1 MFDVKNCP
9 LYEKLSRGEP
19 LSQYEKKLLA
29 DIVREEIKFLLRN
42 QILPT
47 PKDYER
53 WFYIFCNLVAS
64 GQRLE
69 DSVLMELYNSIY
81 KEESDLVNIEIDLKH
96 TVQILSDII
105 AELQKSLEESYEQAS
120 IEEQRITELQKK
132 EEAGGDFVTSL
143 LLEFLMLVR
152 DLKRQNESFLKKVE
166 AQQKIINELKSR
178 LEIVEAEANLDPL
191 TNLFN
196 RRSLERALE
205 EFFTLCKQS
214 KMSFSLVLIDLD
226 DFKYINDNYGHHVG
240 DLVLAKVAKVLRTN
254 MRAKD
259 IVGRW
264 GGDEFVIIM
273 PNTDLENAKK
283 VVERLRSQLEKM
295 EILAEGKKFKVSI
308 SVGVVQC
315 GENFQSWLDMLKKA
329 DRLMYEDKNKKKKAL

>member
-1 MFDVKNCP
+1 MFEIKTCP

-19 LSQYEKKLLA
+19 LSKSEKNLLA

-64 GQRLE
+64 GQKLE
-69 DSVLMELYNSIY
+69 DSALIELYNSIY
-81 KEESDLVNIEIDLKH
+81 KEEIDLVNIKIDLKH
-96 TVQILSDII
+96 TTQILSDII
-105 AELQKSLEESYEQAS
+105 GELQKSLKESYEQAS
-120 IEEQRITELQKK
+120 IKEQRITELQKK
-132 EEAGGDFVTSL
+132 EAKEDFVTSL
-143 LLEFLMLVR
+143 LLELLMLVR

-166 AQQKIINELKSR
+166 AQQKVINELKSK
-178 LEIVEAEANLDPL
+178 LETVEAEANLDPL
-191 TNLFN
+191 TDLFN

-205 EFFTLCKQS
+205 DFFTLCKQS
-214 KMSFSLVLIDLD
+214 RMSFSLVLIDLD
-226 DFKYINDNYGHHVG
+226 DFKYVNDNYGHHVG

-264 GGDEFVIIM
+264 GGDEFVAIM

-283 VVERLRSQLEKM
+283 IVERIKSQLGKM
-295 EILAEGKKFKVSI
+295 EILAEGRRFKLSI
-308 SVGVVQC
+308 SAGVVQC
-315 GENFQSWLDMLKKA
+315 GENFQSWLDMIKEA
-329 DRLMYEDKNKKKKAL
+329 DRLMYEDKNKRKKAL

>member
-1 MFDVKNCP
+1 MFEIKTCP
-9 LYEKLSRGEP
+9 LYEKLSRGKP
-19 LSQYEKKLLA
+19 LSQSEKKLLA

-64 GQRLE
+64 GQKLE
-69 DSVLMELYNSIY
+69 DNALMELYNSIY
-81 KEESDLVNIEIDLKH
+81 KEESDFVNIKIDLKH
-96 TVQILSDII
+96 ATQILNDII
-105 AELQKSLEESYEQAS
+105 VELQKSLKESYEQAS
-120 IEEQRITELQKK
+120 IKEQKITELQKK
-132 EEAGGDFVTSL
+132 EAKEDFVTSL
-143 LLEFLMLVR
+143 LLELLMLVR
-152 DLKRQNESFLKKVE
+152 DLKLQNEKFLKKVE
-166 AQQKIINELKSR
+166 AQQKVINELKSK

-191 TNLFN
+191 TDLFN

-226 DFKYINDNYGHHVG
+226 DFKYVNDNYGHHVG

-264 GGDEFVIIM
+264 GGDEFIAIM

-283 VVERLRSQLEKM
+283 VLERIKSQLEKM
-295 EILAEGKKFKVSI
+295 EILAEGRRFKVSI
-308 SVGVVQC
+308 SAGVVQC
-315 GENFQSWLDMLKKA
+315 GKNFQSWLDMIKEA

>member
-1 MFDVKNCP
+1 MFEIKTCP

-19 LSQYEKKLLA
+19 LSQSEKKLLA

-53 WFYIFCNLVAS
+53 WFYIFCNLVAN
-64 GQRLE
+64 GQKLE

-81 KEESDLVNIEIDLKH
+81 KEEIDLVNIKIDLKH
-96 TVQILSDII
+96 ATQILNDII
-105 AELQKSLEESYEQAS
+105 VELQKSLKESYEQAS
-120 IEEQRITELQKK
+120 IKEQRITELQKK
-132 EEAGGDFVTSL
+132 EAKEDFVTSL
-143 LLEFLMLVR
+143 LLELLMLVR
-152 DLKRQNESFLKKVE
+152 DLKRQNEKFLKKVE
-166 AQQKIINELKSR
+166 AQQKVINELKSK

-191 TNLFN
+191 TDLFN

-214 KMSFSLVLIDLD
+214 KMTFSLILIDLD
-226 DFKYINDNYGHHVG
+226 DFKYVNDNCGHHVG

-264 GGDEFVIIM
+264 GGDEFVAIM

-283 VVERLRSQLEKM
+283 VLERIKSQLGKM
-295 EILAEGKKFKVSI
+295 EILAEGRRFKVSI
-308 SVGVVQC
+308 SAGVVQC
-315 GENFQSWLDMLKKA
+315 GENFQSWLDMIKEA

>member
-1 MFDVKNCP
+1 MFEIKTCP
-9 LYEKLSRGEP
+9 LYEKLSRGVS
-19 LSQYEKKLLA
+19 LSKSEKKLLA

-64 GQRLE
+64 GQKLE
-69 DSVLMELYNSIY
+69 DSALIELYNSIY
-81 KEESDLVNIEIDLKH
+81 KEEIDLVNIKIDLKH
-96 TVQILSDII
+96 TTQILSDII
-105 AELQKSLEESYEQAS
+105 GELQKSLKESYEQAS
-120 IEEQRITELQKK
+120 IKEQRITELQKK
-132 EEAGGDFVTSL
+132 EAKEDFITSL
-143 LLEFLMLVR
+143 LLELLMLVR

-166 AQQKIINELKSR
+166 AQQKVINDLKSK
-178 LEIVEAEANLDPL
+178 LEMVEAEANLDPL
-191 TNLFN
+191 TDLFN
-196 RRSLERALE
+196 RRSLERALK

-226 DFKYINDNYGHHVG
+226 DFKYVNDNYGHHVG

-264 GGDEFVIIM
+264 GGDEFMAIL

-283 VVERLRSQLEKM
+283 IVERIKFQIEKWKYLQKARGLRYL
-295 EILAEGKKFKVSI
+295 
-308 SVGVVQC
+308 
-315 GENFQSWLDMLKKA
+315 
-329 DRLMYEDKNKKKKAL
+329 

>member
-1 MFDVKNCP
+1 MFEIKTCP
-9 LYEKLSRGEP
+9 LYEKLSRGVS
-19 LSQYEKKLLA
+19 LSKSEKKLLA

-53 WFYIFCNLVAS
+53 WFYIFCNLVAN
-64 GQRLE
+64 GQKLE
-69 DSVLMELYNSIY
+69 DSALMELYNSIY
-81 KEESDLVNIEIDLKH
+81 KEETDLVNIKIDLKH
-96 TVQILSDII
+96 TTQILSDII
-105 AELQKSLEESYEQAS
+105 AELQKSLKESYEQAS
-120 IEEQRITELQKK
+120 IKEQRITELQKK
-132 EEAGGDFVTSL
+132 EAKEDFVTSL
-143 LLEFLMLVR
+143 LLELLMLVR

-166 AQQKIINELKSR
+166 AQQKVINELKSK
-178 LEIVEAEANLDPL
+178 LETVEVEANLDPL

-214 KMSFSLVLIDLD
+214 KMSFSLVFIDLD
-226 DFKYINDNYGHHVG
+226 DFKYVNDNYGHHVG
-240 DLVLAKVAKVLRTN
+240 DLVLAKVAKVLRTS

-264 GGDEFVIIM
+264 GGDEFMAIL

-283 VVERLRSQLEKM
+283 IVERIKFQIEKM
-295 EILAEGKKFKVSI
+295 EILAEGKRFKVSI
-308 SVGVVQC
+308 SAGVVQC
-315 GENFQSWLDMLKKA
+315 GENFQSWLDMIKEA
-329 DRLMYEDKNKKKKAL
+329 DRLMYENKKKTVL

>member
-1 MFDVKNCP
+1 MFEIKTCP
-9 LYEKLSRGEP
+9 LYEKLNRGVS
-19 LSQYEKKLLA
+19 LSKSEKKLLA

-64 GQRLE
+64 GQKLE
-69 DSVLMELYNSIY
+69 DRALIELYNSIY
-81 KEESDLVNIEIDLKH
+81 KEEIDLVNIKIDLKH
-96 TVQILSDII
+96 TTQILSDII
-105 AELQKSLEESYEQAS
+105 GELQKSLKESYEQAS
-120 IEEQRITELQKK
+120 IKEQRITELQKK
-132 EEAGGDFVTSL
+132 EAKEDFVTSL
-143 LLEFLMLVR
+143 LLELLMLVR

-166 AQQKIINELKSR
+166 AQQKVINELKSK
-178 LEIVEAEANLDPL
+178 LETVEVEANLDPL
-191 TNLFN
+191 TDLFN
-196 RRSLERALE
+196 RRSLERALK

-226 DFKYINDNYGHHVG
+226 NFKYVNDNYGHHVG

-264 GGDEFVIIM
+264 GGD
-273 PNTDLENAKK
+273 
-283 VVERLRSQLEKM
+283 
-295 EILAEGKKFKVSI
+295 
-308 SVGVVQC
+308 
-315 GENFQSWLDMLKKA
+315 
-329 DRLMYEDKNKKKKAL
+329 

>member
-1 MFDVKNCP
+1 MFEIKTCP
-9 LYEKLSRGEP
+9 LYEKLSRGVS
-19 LSQYEKKLLA
+19 LSKSEKKLLA

-64 GQRLE
+64 GQKLE
-69 DSVLMELYNSIY
+69 DSALIELYNSIY
-81 KEESDLVNIEIDLKH
+81 KEEIDLVNIKIDLKH
-96 TVQILSDII
+96 TTQILSDII
-105 AELQKSLEESYEQAS
+105 GELQKSLKESYEQAS
-120 IEEQRITELQKK
+120 IKEQRITELQKK
-132 EEAGGDFVTSL
+132 EAKEDFVTSL
-143 LLEFLMLVR
+143 LLELLMLVR

-166 AQQKIINELKSR
+166 AQQKVINDLKSK
-178 LEIVEAEANLDPL
+178 LEMVEVEANLDPL
-191 TNLFN
+191 TDLFN
-196 RRSLERALE
+196 RRSLERALK

-226 DFKYINDNYGHHVG
+226 DFKYVNDNYGHHVG

-264 GGDEFVIIM
+264 GGDEFMAIL

-283 VVERLRSQLEKM
+283 IVERIKFQIEKM
-295 EILAEGKKFKVSI
+295 EILAEGRRFKTSI
-308 SVGVVQC
+308 SAGVVQC
-315 GENFQSWLDMLKKA
+315 GENFQSWLDMVKEA
-329 DRLMYEDKNKKKKAL
+329 DRVMYENKKKTVL

>member
-1 MFDVKNCP
+1 MFEIKTCP

-19 LSQYEKKLLA
+19 LSQSEKKLLA

-53 WFYIFCNLVAS
+53 WFYIFCNLVAN
-64 GQRLE
+64 GQKLE
-69 DSVLMELYNSIY
+69 DSALIELYNSIY
-81 KEESDLVNIEIDLKH
+81 KEENDLVNIEIDLKH
-96 TVQILSDII
+96 TAQILSDII
-105 AELQKSLEESYEQAS
+105 TELQKSLEESYEQAS
-120 IEEQRITELQKK
+120 IKEQRITELQKK
-132 EEAGGDFVTSL
+132 EKAKEDFIASL
-143 LLEFLMLVR
+143 LLELLTLVR
-152 DLKRQNESFLKKVE
+152 DLKRENESFLKKVE
-166 AQQKIINELKSR
+166 AQQKVINELKSK
-178 LEIVEAEANLDPL
+178 LEKVEVEANLDPL
-191 TNLFN
+191 TDLFN

-205 EFFTLCKQS
+205 EFFNLCKQS

-226 DFKYINDNYGHHVG
+226 DFKYVNDNYGHHVG

-264 GGDEFVIIM
+264 GGDEFVVIM

-283 VVERLRSQLEKM
+283 VLERIKSQLGKM
-295 EILAEGKKFKVSI
+295 EILAEGKRFKVSI
-308 SVGVVQC
+308 SAGVVQC
-315 GENFQSWLDMLKKA
+315 GENFQSWLDMIKEA
-329 DRLMYEDKNKKKKAL
+329 DRLMYEEKKKKAL

>member
-1 MFDVKNCP
+1 MFDIKTCP
-9 LYEKLSRGEP
+9 LYEKLSMGVP
-19 LSQYEKKLLA
+19 LSNSEKKLLA

-42 QILPT
+42 HILPT

-64 GQRLE
+64 GQKFE
-69 DSVLMELYNSIY
+69 DSALIELYNSIY
-81 KEESDLVNIEIDLKH
+81 KEEGDLVNIKIDLKH
-96 TVQILSDII
+96 TTQILSDII
-105 AELQKSLEESYEQAS
+105 TELQKFLKESYEQAS

-132 EEAGGDFVTSL
+132 KEAKEDFITSL
-143 LLEFLMLVR
+143 LFELLMLIR
-152 DLKRQNESFLKKVE
+152 DLKRQNEGFLEKVE
-166 AQQKIINELKSR
+166 AQHKVISELKSK
-178 LEIVEAEANLDPL
+178 LETVEAEANLDQL
-191 TNLFN
+191 TSLFN

-226 DFKYINDNYGHHVG
+226 DFKYVNDNYGHHVG

-264 GGDEFVIIM
+264 GGDEFVAIM

-283 VVERLRSQLEKM
+283 IVERIKSQLEKM
-295 EILAEGKKFKVSI
+295 EILAEGRRFKISI
-308 SVGVVQC
+308 SAGVVQC
-315 GENFQSWLDMLKKA
+315 GENFQSWLDMIKEA

>member
-1 MFDVKNCP
+1 MFDTKDCP

-19 LSQYEKKLLA
+19 LGQSEKKLLA

-53 WFYIFCNLVAS
+53 WFYIFCYLVAS
-64 GQRLE
+64 GQKLE
-69 DSVLMELYNSIY
+69 DSALIELYNSIY
-81 KEESDLVNIEIDLKH
+81 KEENELLNIRIDLKQ

-105 AELQKSLEESYEQAS
+105 DELQKSLKESYEQAS
-120 IEEQRITELQKK
+120 IEGQRITELQKK
-132 EEAGGDFVTSL
+132 EDKEDLVASL
-143 LLEFLMLVR
+143 LLELLTLVR

-166 AQQKIINELKSR
+166 AQQKVISELISK

-191 TNLFN
+191 TDLFN

-205 EFFTLCKQS
+205 EFFSLCKYS
-214 KMSFSLVLIDLD
+214 KMTFSLILIDLD
-226 DFKYINDNYGHHVG
+226 DFKYVNDNYGHHVG
-240 DLVLAKVAKVLRTN
+240 DLVLAKVAKVLRTS

-264 GGDEFVIIM
+264 GGDEFIVIM
-273 PNTDLENAKK
+273 PNTDLKNAKK
-283 VVERLRSQLEKM
+283 VVERLKSQIEKM
-295 EILAEGKKFKVSI
+295 EILAEGRRFKVSI
-308 SVGVVQC
+308 SAGVVQC
-315 GENFQSWLDMLKKA
+315 GENFQSWLDMIKEA

>member
-1 MFDVKNCP
+1 MFEIKTCP

-19 LSQYEKKLLA
+19 LSQSEKKLLA

-64 GQRLE
+64 GQKLE
-69 DSVLMELYNSIY
+69 DSALIELYNSIY
-81 KEESDLVNIEIDLKH
+81 KEEIDLVNIKIDLKH
-96 TVQILSDII
+96 TTQILSDII
-105 AELQKSLEESYEQAS
+105 AELQKSLKESYEQAS
-120 IEEQRITELQKK
+120 IKEQRITELQKK
-132 EEAGGDFVTSL
+132 EAGEDFITSL
-143 LLEFLMLVR
+143 LLELLMLVR

-166 AQQKIINELKSR
+166 AQQKVINDLKSK
-178 LEIVEAEANLDPL
+178 LEMVEAEANLDPL
-191 TNLFN
+191 TDLFN
-196 RRSLERALE
+196 RRSLERALK

-226 DFKYINDNYGHHVG
+226 DFKYVNDNYGHHVG

-264 GGDEFVIIM
+264 GGDEFMAIL

-283 VVERLRSQLEKM
+283 IVERLKSQLEKV
-295 EILAEGKKFKVSI
+295 EILAEGKRFKVSI
-308 SVGVVQC
+308 SAGVVQC
-315 GENFQSWLDMLKKA
+315 GENFQSWLDMVKEA
-329 DRLMYEDKNKKKKAL
+329 DKVMYENKKKTVL

>member
-1 MFDVKNCP
+1 MFEIKTCP
-9 LYEKLSRGEP
+9 LYEKLSRGVS
-19 LSQYEKKLLA
+19 LSKSEKKLLA

-64 GQRLE
+64 GQKLE
-69 DSVLMELYNSIY
+69 DSALIELYNSIY
-81 KEESDLVNIEIDLKH
+81 KEEIDLVNIKIDLKH
-96 TVQILSDII
+96 TTQILSDII
-105 AELQKSLEESYEQAS
+105 GELQKSLKESYEQAS
-120 IEEQRITELQKK
+120 IKEQRITELQKK
-132 EEAGGDFVTSL
+132 EAKEDFVTSL
-143 LLEFLMLVR
+143 LLELLMLVR

-166 AQQKIINELKSR
+166 AQQKVINELKSK
-178 LEIVEAEANLDPL
+178 LEMVEVEANLDPL
-191 TNLFN
+191 TDLFN
-196 RRSLERALE
+196 RRSLERALK

-226 DFKYINDNYGHHVG
+226 DFKYVNDNYGHHVG

-264 GGDEFVIIM
+264 GGDEFMAIL

-283 VVERLRSQLEKM
+283 IVERIKFQIEKM
-295 EILAEGKKFKVSI
+295 EILAEGRRFKTSI
-308 SVGVVQC
+308 SAGVVQC
-315 GENFQSWLDMLKKA
+315 GENFQSWLDMIKEA
-329 DRLMYEDKNKKKKAL
+329 DRVMYENKKKTVL

>member
-1 MFDVKNCP
+1 MFEIKTCP
-9 LYEKLSRGEP
+9 LYEKLSRGVS
-19 LSQYEKKLLA
+19 LSKSEKKLLA

-53 WFYIFCNLVAS
+53 WFYIFCNLVSS
-64 GQRLE
+64 GQKLE
-69 DSVLMELYNSIY
+69 DSALIELYNSIY
-81 KEESDLVNIEIDLKH
+81 KEEIDLVNIKIDIKH
-96 TVQILSDII
+96 TTQILSDII
-105 AELQKSLEESYEQAS
+105 GELQKSLKESYEQAS
-120 IEEQRITELQKK
+120 IKEQRITELQKK
-132 EEAGGDFVTSL
+132 EAKEDFVTSL
-143 LLEFLMLVR
+143 LLELLMLVR

-166 AQQKIINELKSR
+166 AQQKVINDLKSK
-178 LEIVEAEANLDPL
+178 LEMVEVEANLDPL
-191 TNLFN
+191 TDLFN
-196 RRSLERALE
+196 RRSLERALK

-226 DFKYINDNYGHHVG
+226 DFKYVNDNYGHHVG

-264 GGDEFVIIM
+264 GGDEFMAIL

-283 VVERLRSQLEKM
+283 IVERIKFQIEKM
-295 EILAEGKKFKVSI
+295 EILAEGRRFKTSI
-308 SVGVVQC
+308 SAGVVQC
-315 GENFQSWLDMLKKA
+315 GENFQSWLDMVKEA
-329 DRLMYEDKNKKKKAL
+329 DRVMYENKKKTVL

>member
-1 MFDVKNCP
+1 MFEIKTCP
-9 LYEKLSRGEP
+9 LYEKLSRGVS
-19 LSQYEKKLLA
+19 LSKSEKKLLA

-64 GQRLE
+64 GQKLE
-69 DSVLMELYNSIY
+69 DSALIELYNSIY
-81 KEESDLVNIEIDLKH
+81 KEEIDLVNIKIDLKH
-96 TVQILSDII
+96 TTQILSDII
-105 AELQKSLEESYEQAS
+105 GELQKSLKESYEQAS
-120 IEEQRITELQKK
+120 IKEQRITELQKK
-132 EEAGGDFVTSL
+132 EAKEDFVTSL
-143 LLEFLMLVR
+143 LLELLMLVR

-166 AQQKIINELKSR
+166 AQQKVINDLKSK
-178 LEIVEAEANLDPL
+178 LEMVEVEANLDPL
-191 TNLFN
+191 TDLFN
-196 RRSLERALE
+196 RRSLERALK
-205 EFFTLCKQS
+205 EFFILCKQS

-226 DFKYINDNYGHHVG
+226 DFKYVNDNYGHHVG

-264 GGDEFVIIM
+264 GGDEFMAIL

-283 VVERLRSQLEKM
+283 IVERIKFQIEKM
-295 EILAEGKKFKVSI
+295 EILAEGRRFKTSI
-308 SVGVVQC
+308 SAGVVQC
-315 GENFQSWLDMLKKA
+315 GENFQSWLDMVKEA
-329 DRLMYEDKNKKKKAL
+329 DRVMYENKKKTVL

>member
-1 MFDVKNCP
+1 MFEIKTCP

-19 LSQYEKKLLA
+19 LSKSERKLLT
-29 DIVREEIKFLLRN
+29 DIVREEMKFLLRN

-64 GQRLE
+64 GQKLE
-69 DSVLMELYNSIY
+69 DSVLIELYNSIY

-96 TVQILSDII
+96 TAQILSDII
-105 AELQKSLEESYEQAS
+105 TELQKSLKECYEQAS

-132 EEAGGDFVTSL
+132 EEARGDFVTSL

-152 DLKRQNESFLKKVE
+152 DLKRQNEIFLKKVE
-166 AQQKIINELKSR
+166 TQQKIINELKSK

-196 RRSLERALE
+196 RRSLERTLK

-226 DFKYINDNYGHHVG
+226 DFKYVNDNYGHHVG
-240 DLVLAKVAKVLRTN
+240 DLVLAEVAKVLRTS

-264 GGDEFVIIM
+264 GGDEFVAIM

-283 VVERLRSQLEKM
+283 VFERIRSQLEEM
-295 EILAEGKKFKVSI
+295 EILAEGRRFKISI

-315 GENFQSWLDMLKKA
+315 GENFQSWLDMIKEA
-329 DRLMYEDKNKKKKAL
+329 DRLMYEDKNKRKKAL